1 LDPTLD
7 SGRLDPTQTTRAA
20 LVTDEIRFSW
30 IAMRDSPLCIGV
42 ARRSHFWRMPVM
54 IAARLDAQTGA
65 A

>member
-30 IAMRDSPLCIGV
+30 IAMRFTVVHRCCAAIALLADAGDD
-42 ARRSHFWRMPVM
+42 RR
-54 IAARLDAQTGA
+54 AA
-65 A
+65 